1 MMTKT
6 YVVQIGNSDD
16 KLGQNEWAVFCDQ
29 AQLLIQQ
36 WGGEIHFS
44 GASYP
49 TAEWQ
54 NAAWVFNMRTSFL
67 DALVDGLRGL
77 CAQFRQDSI
86 ALTEGT
92 TSFIQKGV

>member
-1 MMTKT
+1 MNTQT

-16 KLGQNEWAVFCDQ
+16 RLSQKEWAVFYDQ
-29 AQLLIQQ
+29 IERIIQQ

-44 GASYP
+44 GASH
-49 TAEWQ
+49 TAAPWQ
-54 NAAWVFNMRTSFL
+54 NAAWVFNMRTRFREV
-67 DALVDGLRGL
+67 LVDSLKDL

-92 TSFIQKGV
+92 TSFIEERK